1 LEERPQEG
9 IPDKLAE
16 RLAGFCRASL
26 EAAGGLQVQGLSK
39 LSDGW
44 ESEIYSFTARDDSGK
59 AHDLVL
65 RMYPGNPSSAP
76 DRKCERE
83 YTVMRTVWEAGYP
96 VPRVFGMEKDAAV
109 LGKPFL
115 IMERIRGQSFEA
127 FFNQAAPSDK
137 PALFRLVVDLFAR
150 LHDLDWRP
158 FWEALAA
165 TSRQGAPEPDTQ
177 SLMEAELAGYS
188 KLVADL
194 DEKEYGSLIGW
205 LVRQLP
211 PVNPAE
217 PSLIHLDFHTRNIL
231 MTQDAK
237 PYVIDWTGAMVS
249 DYRFDVA
256 WSLIFVDPTM
266 QDDFLSMYRSL
277 SGRDLKDL
285 DYFRALAWS
294 RRVMSIMI
302 SIRYGAE
309 KLGMRPGAENVMR
322 RNPRHIESVYRNLV
336 NATGVRLPD
345 VERLLEEL
353 NRPV

>member
-1 LEERPQEG
+1 
-9 IPDKLAE
+9 
-16 RLAGFCRASL
+16 
-26 EAAGGLQVQGLSK
+26 
-39 LSDGW
+39 
-44 ESEIYSFTARDDSGK
+44 
-59 AHDLVL
+59 
-65 RMYPGNPSSAP
+65 
-76 DRKCERE
+76 
-83 YTVMRTVWEAGYP
+83 
-96 VPRVFGMEKDAAV
+96 MEKDAAV

-165 TSRQGAPEPDTQ
+165 TGRQGAPEPDTQ

-194 DEKEYGSLIGW
+194 DEKEYGPLIGW

-211 PVNPAE
+211 SVNPAE

-309 KLGMRPGAENVMR
+309 RLGMRPGAENVMR
-322 RNPRHIESVYRNLV
+322 RNPRHIESVYRNLL
-336 NATGVRLPD
+336 NATGLRLPD